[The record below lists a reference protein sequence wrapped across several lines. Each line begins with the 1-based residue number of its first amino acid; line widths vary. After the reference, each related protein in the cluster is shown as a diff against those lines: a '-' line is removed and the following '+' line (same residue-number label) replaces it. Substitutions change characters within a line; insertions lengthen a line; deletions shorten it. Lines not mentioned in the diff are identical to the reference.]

1 MALDIRLV
9 QELLA
14 LRNRLRDALEHGES
28 SHPAA
33 GLWPEG
39 AGLEPAVDVWES
51 AEELV
56 VEVELPGARPG
67 DISLRLDDRV
77 LIVTGVLPTAAG
89 EDARYL
95 RMERPRGAFSRH
107 VPLPGEVIGE
117 PRAILRNGVLRV
129 HLPKAAASQRRTI
142 PVHQEGP

>member
-14 LRNRLRDALEHGES
+14 LRNRLREAVDRAES
-28 SHPAA
+28 PSTGT
-33 GLWPEG
+33 GLWPE
-39 AGLEPAVDVWES
+39 ATGLEPAVDVWES
-51 AEELV
+51 AGEVV
-56 VEVELPGARPG
+56 VEIELPGARSA
-67 DISLRLDDRV
+67 DISLRLDDHE
-77 LIVTGVLPTAAG
+77 LIVTGRRPAGAG

-107 VPLPGEVIGE
+107 IPLPVEVTGK
-117 PRAILRNGVLRV
+117 PRASLRSGVLRV
-129 HLPKAAASQRRTI
+129 HMPKAAASQRRTI

>member
-14 LRNRLRDALEHGES
+14 LRNRLREALEGS
-28 SHPAA
+28 DSPLPMG

-67 DISLRLDDRV
+67 DISLRLADHI
-77 LIVTGVLPTAAG
+77 LIVTGVLPTPAG

-95 RMERPRGAFSRH
+95 RMERPRGAFARH
-107 VPLPGEVIGE
+107 VPLPVEVTGES
-117 PRAILRNGVLRV
+117 RAILRSGVLRV
-129 HLPKAAASQRRTI
+129 HLPKATASQRRPI
-142 PVHQEGP
+142 PVQEEGP